1 MIPFRTQYD
10 KIVGAYLRNE
20 LDPTCCTACFVGN
33 LLNNTYLWSCGRDLI
48 TGRLE
53 EDDFFPLFVVSCR
66 SVKYESEGTYTAQ
79 EVWNLEQIFLKE
91 IGHLRDGRYIPDKDS
106 IPNYEERLFK
116 AMEVTL
122 EALRKLHESKGEVV
136 EDYVFNK
143 RELQEV

>member
-20 LDPTCCTACFVGN
+20 LDPTVCTACFVGN
-33 LLNNTYLWSCGRDLI
+33 LLNNSYLWSYGRDI
-48 TGRLE
+48 TTGRLE
-53 EDDFFPLFVVSCR
+53 EGGFEPPFVSYR
-66 SVKYESEGTYTAQ
+66 SIENESEGTYTAP

-91 IGHLRDGRYIPDKDS
+91 IGHLRDGRYIPYKEF